1 MGVHSTLTNTYSP
14 PNHSSALAQPG
25 IIQDYINKER
35 AGGRYTGPFSRS
47 RLEQLIGPFRTS
59 PL

>member
-1 MGVHSTLTNTYSP
+1 MGINSTVSETFTP
-14 PNHSSALAQPG
+14 PNHSSAFAHPDMIDAY
-25 IIQDYINKER
+25 IIKER
-35 AGGRYTGPFSRS
+35 AGRRYTGPFSRS